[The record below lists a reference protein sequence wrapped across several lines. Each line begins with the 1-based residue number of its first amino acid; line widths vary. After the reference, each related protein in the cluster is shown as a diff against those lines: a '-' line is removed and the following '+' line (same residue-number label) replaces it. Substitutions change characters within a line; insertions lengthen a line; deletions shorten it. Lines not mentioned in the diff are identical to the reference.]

1 MDWHIYHIVLVMA
14 VRESTLIEYELAL
27 AKYFSLIEQLTIRH
41 KIHIKSLRPPPSPFN
56 EHV

>member
-27 AKYFSLIEQLTIRH
+27 AKYFSLIEQLTMYIG
-41 KIHIKSLRPPPSPFN
+41 IN
-56 EHV
+56 EKVFQQFPDQILQKA